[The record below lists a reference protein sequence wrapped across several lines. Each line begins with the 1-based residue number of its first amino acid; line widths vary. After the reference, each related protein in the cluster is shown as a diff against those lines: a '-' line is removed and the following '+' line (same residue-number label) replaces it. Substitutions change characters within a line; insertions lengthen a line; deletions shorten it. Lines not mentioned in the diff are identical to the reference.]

1 MLPPEMQE
9 CPRGTM
15 EGKHLGRLDRFRVR
29 RRCVVRVQ
37 RSHRRKLSTKSD
49 GALRGAEGRA
59 RRRKRASFHDTLKS
73 LFSQFT

>member
-1 MLPPEMQE
+1 MQE

-29 RRCVVRVQ
+29 RRCAVRVH
-37 RSHRRKLSTKSD
+37 RSHRRTLST
-49 GALRGAEGRA
+49 GALRSAKRLAQA
-59 RRRKRASFHDTLKS
+59 RFLLDTLKS